1 MFSVCKPV
9 APARNT
15 LGRESLPPPGSK
27 KLTFF
32 GRFSGPVRVRI
43 SNLNLAKVDIF
54 GNAKKVSAEIMI
66 SNHEESIVCV
76 RISNRI
82 LRKIDVFRCFL

>member
-1 MFSVCKPV
+1 MFRVCKPV

-15 LGRESLPPPGSK
+15 LGRESLPPPVPK

-43 SNLNLAKVDIF
+43 SNVNLAKVDIF
-54 GNAKKVSAEIMI
+54 ENAKKANAEIVI
-66 SNHEESIVCV
+66 RNHEESIVCV
-76 RISNRI
+76 RIWNRI
-82 LRKIDVFRCFL
+82 

>member
-1 MFSVCKPV
+1 M
-9 APARNT
+9 
-15 LGRESLPPPGSK
+15 
-27 KLTFF
+27 
-32 GRFSGPVRVRI
+32 RVRI
-43 SNLNLAKVDIF
+43 SDVNLAKVDIF

-82 LRKIDVFRCFL
+82 

>member
-15 LGRESLPPPGSK
+15 LGRESLPPPVPK
-27 KLTFF
+27 NLTFF
-32 GRFSGPVRVRI
+32 GRFSGRARVRI
-43 SNLNLAKVDIF
+43 SNTILAKVDIF

-66 SNHEESIVCV
+66 SNFEGSIVCV

-82 LRKIDVFRCFL
+82 LRKIGVFRCFL